1 MHAREWYLCEVGH
14 IHGGERRLG
23 SFAEIEKDG
32 GVHPQLFTFVDKVC
46 KKSFNSMQKILINW
60 PHTSLRTRIEMKDP
74 KNWGHMTIPL
84 LRQNDMESGMWCFSL
99 SWRLSMPAFPRK
111 QNSWESILL
120 ILIWT
125 IFYLIYRL
133 KFFKMSGE
141 WDTFYE
147 GHVERE
153 WFNPVR
159 ASSRSGSSQKKGKGV
174 HDSYIFCEILVI
186 IFCAK
191 NTQKCC

>member
-1 MHAREWYLCEVGH
+1 
-14 IHGGERRLG
+14 
-23 SFAEIEKDG
+23 
-32 GVHPQLFTFVDKVC
+32 
-46 KKSFNSMQKILINW
+46 
-60 PHTSLRTRIEMKDP
+60 MKDP

-174 HDSYIFCEILVI
+174 QDAYFPIVYEHVHIHTCWHVYIVHVLAHVLYTRASHYPQLVLTWQACKSE
-186 IFCAK
+186 FFSELGRLWLR
-191 NTQKCC
+191 

>member
-1 MHAREWYLCEVGH
+1 MIPLWSGTYSWGRAKIGKFCGNWERWGRRSGTFH
-14 IHGGERRLG
+14 ICRQSL
-23 SFAEIEKDG
+23 
-32 GVHPQLFTFVDKVC
+32 Q
-46 KKSFNSMQKILINW
+46 KSLNSMQNFLINW

-153 WFNPVR
+153 WFNPAR